1 MIAGRPPAPTRPRPH
16 WIALVVLVATVVA
29 TVVPVGAQTLDE
41 ARRERE
47 ENRRR
52 QAEAAAELDVLAAS
66 NAELE
71 AALNDLTAAART
83 AAARSS
89 AAHQAADVAAAEL
102 ATARQV
108 LASKQAEISELR
120 GEVVARAVAAYVHPG
135 NDVLSEFGDIRDVND
150 FERRRVMLKQVSAHD
165 ADVMDQLKAA
175 EEDLVV
181 AQVEAEALSEKALA
195 RRAEADAA
203 AIEAESARVTA
214 ARRQAEVDQRIA
226 EFRAEVDALAKAE
239 SALVA
244 LIAKKE
250 AEAYNGRV
258 SATGLIWPVRGRVT
272 SEYGP
277 RWGRMHQGIDIGAP
291 SGTPIWAA
299 KAGTVIH
306 AEWMGG
312 YGNVVLID
320 HGEGFTTVYAH
331 QSSIAVAEGQAVS
344 RGEVIGYVGST
355 GRSTGPHL
363 HFETRFGGKA
373 QNPRNSLP

>member
-1 MIAGRPPAPTRPRPH
+1 
-16 WIALVVLVATVVA
+16 VVLVATVVA